1 MMESITLT
9 LNGKNSVLNSYYHPE
24 IELSSERNYVLA
36 LVHLLTFHS
45 IPNIDVD
52 NNKFYYDNKEI
63 TIPTGVYEIKDI
75 ESFLKKNN
83 INIEITMNP
92 NTLKS
97 YVFCNKKIDF
107 TQKNTIA
114 RLLGFNKRILEANV
128 KHESDMTV
136 HLIKW
141 NSLRVE
147 CNIIT
152 NSFIN
157 DERSHTIHEFHPQ
170 VDAGYKIIETP
181 KSLIYLPVSV
191 RSIDHLE
198 IKITDQ
204 DGNLINNRGENISVR
219 LHLKSV

>member
-1 MMESITLT
+1 MVSITFT

-24 IELSSERNYVLA
+24 IELPPERNYALA
-36 LVHLLTFHS
+36 LVQLLTFHS

-52 NNKFYYDNKEI
+52 NNKFYYDDDKEI
-63 TIPTGVYEIKDI
+63 TIPTGIYEIKDI
-75 ESFLKKNN
+75 ELFLKKKK
-83 INIEITMNP
+83 INIEIILDS

-97 YVFCNKKIDF
+97 YVICNKTINFKP
-107 TQKNTIA
+107 KNTIA
-114 RLLGFNKRILEANV
+114 RLLGFNNRILAANV

-141 NSLRVE
+141 NSLRID